1 MRLPGIDRTMNI
13 EKYPYVSKR
22 NHKTFLFE
30 SVGPKGTI
38 KKIVSFKL
46 INEQY
51 QHICNLSFGDRD
63 KTKSGINDRV
73 VSNNGDRTKVLATV
87 ALTVLE
93 FFRYFPDAVVCVEG
107 STPSRTRL
115 YQMEISAHLIE
126 IYEFFDIYGLN
137 NGEPE
142 KFRPGTNYEGFVI
155 LLNNKKG

>member
-1 MRLPGIDRTMNI
+1 MNI
-13 EKYPYVSKR
+13 EKYSCVSRR

-51 QHICNLSFGDRD
+51 QHIYNLSFGDQD
-63 KTKSGINDRV
+63 KSKSEINDRV

-87 ALTVLE
+87 ALTVME
-93 FFRYFPDAVVCVEG
+93 FFRYFPNAVVCVEG

-115 YQMEISAHLIE
+115 YQMGISAYLME

-137 NGEPE
+137 NGRLEE
-142 KFRPGTNYEGFVI
+142 FRIGTNYEAFVI
-155 LLNNKKG
+155 MLNNKKP